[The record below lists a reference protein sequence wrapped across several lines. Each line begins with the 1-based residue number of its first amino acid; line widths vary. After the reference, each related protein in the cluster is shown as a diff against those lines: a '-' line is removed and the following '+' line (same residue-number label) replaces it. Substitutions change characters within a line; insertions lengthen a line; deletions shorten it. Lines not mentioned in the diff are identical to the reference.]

1 MYDNYKN
8 FRENIGENFRANLT
22 NVYFYLSLLQKAKT
36 CKQIVKQRDHF
47 YENIL
52 EWHESLAEFPN
63 NISFRKSFRKNM
75 CKTGANEREDLHNFV
90 SSSLAGWSVLAPLL
104 LISPFYS
111 LWWFNKCK

>member
-52 EWHESLAEFPN
+52 E
-63 NISFRKSFRKNM
+63 
-75 CKTGANEREDLHNFV
+75 
-90 SSSLAGWSVLAPLL
+90 
-104 LISPFYS
+104 
-111 LWWFNKCK
+111 